1 MIDFSTKNPENKLRI
16 RKFLQEFPMNS
27 PANFFSEKPP
37 KNSYGKVLKRLL
49 EKFLQG
55 SLLKYYKE
63 FLQKFH
69 KKSFEK
75 FNMDCF
81 GNSFIIFFRR
91 WSRYYFINSSRTF
104 WEIAPEMP
112 PRIDPRV
119 PQGNDLRFFT
129 EIPHSIPSWIP
140 LDLFT
145 DSLKH
150 SFKKISN

>member
-16 RKFLQEFPMNS
+16 RKFLQEFSMNS

-63 FLQKFH
+63 FLQKFQ
-69 KKSFEK
+69 KKSFGK

-81 GNSFIIFFRR
+81 GNSSIIFFRR

-129 EIPHSIPSWIP
+129 EIPHSIPSWIA
-140 LDLFT
+140 LGFVYGF
-145 DSLKH
+145 SQAFFQKN
-150 SFKKISN
+150 SN